1 MFSKLRSWSV
11 IATLAL
17 GLATPAIASLDAGIA
32 TAQPEAAADQ
42 PRAIDADTVAIRPAV
57 PPEEAPPIN
66 VGDDRH
72 TLAEGDEGNAAEH
85 GHEDPT
91 KHFNFF
97 KLHYGKDQY
106 GGKFGDG
113 VQGPNNEPEEPMSG
127 PFAFMLINFGLLLVL
142 LGKFGGPAVRK
153 MAETRS
159 DEIKSALD
167 EAARLRK
174 AAADKLDEYSAKL
187 SAAQAEMTTMLTNM
201 RADAEAEKQRIMAAA
216 EQQAATSKRDAE
228 LRIAAEI
235 ERARTELARE
245 VAIAAAAAAEKLLR
259 ERTTSTDQA
268 AMVDTFIKDVEA
280 AARGK
285 TTTTTTTPPGGVA

>member
-1 MFSKLRSWSV
+1 MFRPTHSLTRGIA
-11 IATLAL
+11 IATLSL
-17 GLATPAIASLDAGIA
+17 GLGVFAPVALAQPDAADRAPVAVRPEVPPEQPPVAGQASGA
-32 TAQPEAAADQ
+32 PEAA
-42 PRAIDADTVAIRPAV
+42 
-57 PPEEAPPIN
+57 
-66 VGDDRH
+66 H
-72 TLAEGDEGNAAEH
+72 H
-85 GHEDPT
+85 GHHDPT
-91 KHFNFF
+91 RTYNFF

-142 LGKFGGPAVRK
+142 LGKFGAPAARK
-153 MAETRS
+153 MAENRS

-167 EAARLRK
+167 EAAKLRQ
-174 AAADKLDEYSAKL
+174 AAADKLDEYSARL

-216 EQQAATSKRDAE
+216 EAQAEASKRDAE

-245 VAIAAAAAAEKLLR
+245 VAIAATAAAEKLLR
-259 ERTTSTDQA
+259 EKTTPTDHA
-268 AMVDTFIKDVEA
+268 SLVDTFIKDVEA

-285 TTTTTTTPPGGVA
+285 SSSQGGVA

>member
-1 MFSKLRSWSV
+1 MFRSMKLSL
-11 IATLAL
+11 IAVLAL
-17 GLATPAIASLDAGIA
+17 GVAAPAIAA
-32 TAQPEAAADQ
+32 AQDEPGAD
-42 PRAIDADTVAIRPAV
+42 RAREPAEPGAVAIRPRV
-57 PPEEAPPIN
+57 PAEDGAEPPPVN
-66 VGDDRH
+66 LGHDRH
-72 TLAEGDEGNAAEH
+72 TLGEGDEGNAAHH
-85 GHEDPT
+85 GHEDPS
-91 KHFNFF
+91 KRFNFF
-97 KLHYGKDQY
+97 RLHYGKDQF

-113 VQGPNNEPEEPMSG
+113 VQGPHGEPEEPMSG

-142 LGKFGGPAVRK
+142 LGKYGGPVVRK

-167 EAARLRK
+167 EAARLRQ

-187 SAAQAEMTTMLTNM
+187 TAAQAEMATMLTNM

-216 EQQAATSKRDAE
+216 EQQAAASRRDAE

-245 VAIAAAAAAEKLLR
+245 VAVAAAAAAEKLLR
-259 ERTTSTDQA
+259 EKTTPTDQA
-268 AMVDTFIKDVEA
+268 ALVDTFIKDVES

-285 TTTTTTTPPGGVA
+285 AAPQGVA